1 MKADIFEVE
10 VEAVVY
16 PGVTN
21 GEMGDAYGKRLRKLV
36 GEQLEVTS
44 RDTAPIAVGAAT
56 VIPVTGLKAAHVIYS
71 PLISEIGEKV
81 IVENVRRCTRASLV
95 AACVRKLPSIALP
108 VIRPN
113 SEDMYIT
120 ETARAMLDELRG
132 FRPEHALRVVLAD
145 RKAPVVE
152 ALMRTFDSVR

>member
-1 MKADIFEVE
+1 
-10 VEAVVY
+10 
-16 PGVTN
+16 
-21 GEMGDAYGKRLRKLV
+21 
-36 GEQLEVTS
+36 
-44 RDTAPIAVGAAT
+44 
-56 VIPVTGLKAAHVIYS
+56 KAAQVIYA
-71 PLISEIGEKV
+71 PLISELGEKV

-113 SEDMYIT
+113 SEDMSIT

-132 FRPEHALRVVLAD
+132 FKPEHALRVVLAD

-152 ALMRTFDSVR
+152 ALMRTLDSVR